1 MFQKS
6 PSHQVFLHHIY
17 EYKKG
22 LRNLVLHTMNIEERD
37 SAEQL
42 LKRKD
47 ISYMIQTVSES
58 KINIFFG
65 AEVCVNIIK
74 EFGMK
79 SLSNYTD
86 EEDFILGTL
95 LGYDR
100 VMQCERFLKR
110 RSKKKNRELT
120 LSMPGKKSI
129 NS

>member
-6 PSHQVFLHHIY
+6 PNQQVFLHHIY

-22 LRNLVLHTMNIEERD
+22 LRNLVLHTMDSDERGC
-37 SAEQL
+37 AEKL
-42 LKRKD
+42 LINKG
-47 ISYMIQTVSES
+47 ISYIIQVVNDK

-74 EFGMK
+74 EFGSK
-79 SLSNYTD
+79 SLSDYSD

-110 RSKKKNRELT
+110 RSRRKN
-120 LSMPGKKSI
+120 
-129 NS
+129 